1 MCCAPII
8 NALLEL
14 KKSARRFDASGGKQQ
29 HDAGGGWKERERD
42 EVKPPRVCSCD
53 VIVQRDGA
61 GYRYY
66 KFRARRAMRLLII
79 ASFGKVSCPDQLC
92 NLLVARRRYETL

>member
-1 MCCAPII
+1 MPYWS
-8 NALLEL
+8 L
-14 KKSARRFDASGGKQQ
+14 KSPLDASTPRGENSNMMREEGGR
-29 HDAGGGWKERERD
+29 RERG